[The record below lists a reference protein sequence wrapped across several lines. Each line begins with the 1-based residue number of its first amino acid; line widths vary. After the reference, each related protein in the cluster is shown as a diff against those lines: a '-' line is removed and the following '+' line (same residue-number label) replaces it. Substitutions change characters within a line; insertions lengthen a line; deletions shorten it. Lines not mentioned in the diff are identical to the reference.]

1 MIFHILIQLCVCLS
15 VCWCLSDCVCGSL
28 VGKNYA
34 CGIETFSC
42 SVSDPTTVILV
53 RKKMSVA
60 QLHFYC
66 YTNRAGRWR
75 WSVFVFWRVEGITAL
90 IELPKNYIA
99 AAMDKKISK
108 STKYGADEQISR
120 LKMRYLKQNIPLSL
134 QWSTAWQFLLIPLC
148 QWLRSAACPTTR
160 IRSEL
165 LSTSMVS
172 LKLGVSVWFLSC
184 KETAFLKTV

>member
-1 MIFHILIQLCVCLS
+1 MSATQPQWYWWEKNVRRTTTFLLLHQPCWPLTLI
-15 VCWCLSDCVCGSL
+15 
-28 VGKNYA
+28 N
-34 CGIETFSC
+34 
-42 SVSDPTTVILV
+42 
-53 RKKMSVA
+53 
-60 QLHFYC
+60 
-66 YTNRAGRWR
+66 
-75 WSVFVFWRVEGITAL
+75 VFVFWRVEGITAL

-120 LKMRYLKQNIPLSL
+120 LKVRYLKQNIPLSL

-148 QWLRSAACPTTR
+148 QWLRSAASPTTR

-184 KETAFLKTV
+184 KETAFWTHRPCKRWM